1 MTCPDGTIAAGAQ
14 APAKSSV
21 WPIEFIE
28 TVRLAAPMALT
39 QLGQVA
45 MMTTDLALIGRI
57 SDEAVAAAAL
67 AHAVFF
73 GAFVLGLGL
82 VSAVAPLAAQAY
94 GARTPRLVRRSL
106 RVGLWAAVIAGIP
119 LTAIQLAGEELLVM
133 AGQSATTAA
142 LAGRYLDGLAW
153 SLVPSWGFIAL
164 RSFMGAVNRPEPT
177 LWIML
182 GAIPANAGLAYALI
196 HGALGL
202 PRLDLLGAGLA
213 TTLVS
218 VGMCVAALWVAST
231 RRPFRKYRVLGRFW
245 RTDWPLMG
253 RLLAIGLPIS
263 GSLALE
269 FGVFGAAALLMGR
282 LGTTALAAHQIAL
295 QVASIMFMV
304 PLGVSLAATVRVGHA
319 VGRHDAARRAG
330 FAAVLLGTGFMAAMT
345 LLVAATRHDIPHL
358 FLGSGAASA
367 DTAELVATLLVL
379 GASFFIADGIQ
390 TVANGALRGRND
402 TRVPLLFAAVS
413 FWAVGFPLSYG
424 FGFAAG
430 LGPSGV
436 WIGLTVGLTVYAT
449 LLVIRFH
456 ALTRASRRLV
466 PA

>member
-1 MTCPDGTIAAGAQ
+1 
-14 APAKSSV
+14 
-21 WPIEFIE
+21 
-28 TVRLAAPMALT
+28 MALT

-57 SDEAVAAAAL
+57 ADEAVAAAAL

-119 LTAIQLAGEELLVM
+119 LTAVQLAGEELLVM
-133 AGQSATTAA
+133 TGQSVTTAA

-153 SLVPSWGFIAL
+153 SLVPSWCFIAL

-218 VGMCVAALWVAST
+218 VGMCAAAVWVAST

-269 FGVFGAAALLMGR
+269 FGLFGGAALLMGR

-319 VGRHDAARRAG
+319 VGRHDADGARRAG
-330 FAAVLLGTGFMAAMT
+330 IAAILLGTAFMAAMT

-358 FLGSGAASA
+358 FLGSDAASA
-367 DTAELVATLLVL
+367 DTAELVASLLVL
-379 GASFFIADGIQ
+379 GASFFIVDGIQ
-390 TVANGALRGRND
+390 TIANGALRGRND
-402 TRVPLLFAAVS
+402 TRVPLLFAAFS
-413 FWAVGFPLSYG
+413 FWAMGFPLSYG
-424 FGFAAG
+424 LGFPAG

-436 WIGLTVGLTVYAT
+436 WIGLTVGLAVYAT
-449 LLVIRFH
+449 LLVFRFH
-456 ALTRASRRLV
+456 ALTRPGRRSIS
-466 PA
+466 A